1 MRWINCFALVLSTS
15 ILFIQGCDFQVS
27 DTRQKEIDQKILAK
41 ISQDISSFANLEAS
55 YSVNYINFRDNPP
68 IPFVKDDF
76 YIRSD
81 IRTYFYGY
89 SLKDADIKVITE
101 NNQRILRVK
110 LPQPQRIAED
120 QFTVKPIETNNLN
133 YSPLDEKGQQADVE
147 KEINVRLDKATE
159 MYEQKTIDKTREMS
173 QLYFQ
178 DVADRFGL
186 KLQLEFVAI
195 SGSKDEK
202 IKK

>member
-1 MRWINCFALVLSTS
+1 MRWINCFALLSIS
-15 ILFIQGCDFQVS
+15 ILFIQGCDFQFS
-27 DTRQKEIDQKILAK
+27 DTRQNEIDQKILAK
-41 ISQDISSFANLEAS
+41 ISQDISFLANLEAS

-76 YIRSD
+76 YIRND

-120 QFTVKPIETNNLN
+120 QFTKPIETNNPN
-133 YSPLDEKGQQADVE
+133 YSPLDEKGQQTDVE
-147 KEINVRLDKATE
+147 KEINARLDKATE

>member
-1 MRWINCFALVLSTS
+1 MRWINCFALLSIS
-15 ILFIQGCDFQVS
+15 ILFIQGCDFQFS

-41 ISQDISSFANLEAS
+41 ISQDISFLANLEAS

-76 YIRSD
+76 YIRND

-110 LPQPQRIAED
+110 LPQPQKIAED
-120 QFTVKPIETNNLN
+120 QFTVKPIKNNNPN
-133 YSPLDEKGQQADVE
+133 YNPLDEKGQPANVE
-147 KEINVRLDKATE
+147 KYIDEHFDRATE
-159 MYEQKTIDKTREMS
+159 MYEKKMVDRTREMS

-178 DVADRFGL
+178 DVADRFDL
-186 KLQLEFVAI
+186 QLQLEFVETT
-195 SGSKDEK
+195 SSKNEQT
-202 IKK
+202 KK

>member
-1 MRWINCFALVLSTS
+1 MRWINCFAHLSIS
-15 ILFIQGCDFQVS
+15 ILFIQGCNFQFS
-27 DTRQKEIDQKILAK
+27 DTKQKEVDQKILAK
-41 ISQDISSFANLEAS
+41 ISQDISFLANLEAS
-55 YSVNYINFRDNPP
+55 YSVNYINFQENKF
-68 IPFVKDDF
+68 PFGKDDF
-76 YIRSD
+76 YIRND

-120 QFTVKPIETNNLN
+120 QFTVKPIETNNPN

-147 KEINVRLDKATE
+147 KEINVRLDKATK

-186 KLQLEFVAI
+186 KLQLEFFAN
-195 SGSKDEK
+195 SGNKDEK
-202 IKK
+202 NKK